1 MENENVKVV
10 SDALTGSLE
19 STQKTATDT
28 EKLVQ
33 QVQAMSGKD
42 VHEEIVRVILA
53 DDKTPL
59 AGRINL
65 VHRENADYDSHE
77 ENNTGRVIRMQE
89 TQTENVGKATSWWSQ
104 NWGWVVTCGVV
115 VIAAFTPGGRRLITT
130 AAKSLAA

>member
-1 MENENVKVV
+1 MDSENVKVV

-19 STQKTATDT
+19 STQKIATDT

-33 QVQAMSGKD
+33 QVQAMSGMNL
-42 VHEEIVRVILA
+42 HEETVRVILT

-59 AGRINL
+59 AERINL

-89 TQTENVGKATSWWSQ
+89 TQTENVGKTTSWWSK

-115 VIAAFTPGGRRLITT
+115 AIAAFTPGGRRLITT